1 MLRVAGSVPGTGT
14 RCEATP
20 ASLRFQRHA
29 ASLTLGTKGAYTES
43 CSLLERWA
51 GTHAVSLKA
60 MLRWYLIHT
69 KPRSETIAQTN
80 LERQGYEV
88 YYPRLAQPVRRKR
101 GWQARVAALF
111 PRYLFMRIDVGSQ
124 TLSPVLSTSGVATV
138 VRFGAEFAVVPDQVV
153 CELRSHADPASGL
166 HHLKGATQLA
176 RGSAVKIVAG
186 ALDGLEGIF
195 ERVVGCDR
203 IVLLLTL
210 LGRAT
215 PVQVPADLVLPGQVA

>member
-1 MLRVAGSVPGTGT
+1 MNAGAARGTLWLSAGDPG
-14 RCEATP
+14 
-20 ASLRFQRHA
+20 
-29 ASLTLGTKGAYTES
+29 GA
-43 CSLLERWA
+43 
-51 GTHAVSLKA
+51 THAVSIEA

-69 KPRSETIAQTN
+69 KPRSEIIAQTN

-101 GWQARVAALF
+101 GWQARIAALF
-111 PRYLFMRIDVGSQ
+111 PRYLFMRLDVGSQ
-124 TLSPVLSTSGVATV
+124 TLSPALSTSGVATV
-138 VRFGAEFAVVPDQVV
+138 VRFGGEFAVVPDRVL
-153 CELRSHADPASGL
+153 CELRAHADPVSGL
-166 HHLKGATQLA
+166 HHLKGPTRLA

-195 ERVVGCDR
+195 ERVAGSDR

-215 PVQVPADLVLPGQVA
+215 PVQVPIDLVLPGRVA